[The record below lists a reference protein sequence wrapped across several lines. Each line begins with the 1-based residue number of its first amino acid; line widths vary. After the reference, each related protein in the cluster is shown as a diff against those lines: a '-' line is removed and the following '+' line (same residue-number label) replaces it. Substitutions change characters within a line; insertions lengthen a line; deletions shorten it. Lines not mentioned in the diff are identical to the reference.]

1 MSGPK
6 SDPGSSGDP
15 SPAPQVPVTPPRG
28 HKPPPAPQRWGRSCA
43 TAPIFSVTGTLPSP
57 RRAQAVPNGRRTPSG
72 ISQASPWGRIPPGR
86 APLPPKT
93 PKPQTQLPA
102 RPAGSPPPP
111 ARCGTDAVM
120 QTEALQPHQIYAEI
134 SRLRHLALIQTV
146 ICLCK
151 SEP

>member
-1 MSGPK
+1 MPGRK

-28 HKPPPAPQRWGRSCA
+28 HNPPPAPQRWGRSRA
-43 TAPIFSVTGTLPSP
+43 TAPIFSVTSTLPSP
-57 RRAQAVPNGRRTPSG
+57 RRAQAVPKGEGHLQEFPKRH
-72 ISQASPWGRIPPGR
+72 PGGESLLAR

-111 ARCGTDAVM
+111 ARCGTDAVL
-120 QTEALQPHQIYAEI
+120 QTEALQPHQIYAQI